1 MTVPAQVGPSPVGGG
16 PADSQDRDELLAD
29 VGDRIRAERHARGW
43 TQNDLSNRCTMSA
56 KVIAHVENGQTSLPL
71 YYLAELCQALGVTM
85 SALLSDEWVLPAR
98 ANRER
103 VLTPRQAHIL
113 RVAAST
119 GLPLSQVAARVGT
132 TRQVVAA
139 RLSEAYR
146 LLGVAHLPQGERRA
160 AAVRVAEARGL
171 LAFRHEVDAA

>member
-1 MTVPAQVGPSPVGGG
+1 MTAPAQVGPSPVGGG
-16 PADSQDRDELLAD
+16 PAVSADREEFLAD

-43 TQNDLSNRCTMSA
+43 TQDQLGRRSGLSRKAIEHME
-56 KVIAHVENGQTSLPL
+56 HGRTSMPL
-71 YYLAELCQALGVTM
+71 LGLADVCRGLGVTL
-85 SALLSDEWVLPAR
+85 SALLSESWEMPTA

-103 VLTPRQAHIL
+103 GLTPRQAHIL

-139 RLSEAYR
+139 RLSESYR
-146 LLGVAHLPQGERRA
+146 LLGVAHLPQRERRA
-160 AAVRVAEARGL
+160 AAVRVAEDRGL
-171 LAFRHEVDAA
+171 FNDRHEVDAA